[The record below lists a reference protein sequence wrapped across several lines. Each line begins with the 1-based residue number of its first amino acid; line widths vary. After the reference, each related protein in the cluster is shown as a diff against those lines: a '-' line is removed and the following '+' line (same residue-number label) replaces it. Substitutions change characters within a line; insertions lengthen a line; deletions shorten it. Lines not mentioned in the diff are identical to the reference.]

1 MERNLRFQ
9 THPILRPYSVVHG
22 LLVMCERE
30 ESPES
35 SLLGWVE
42 EKKKRK
48 KSVQIE
54 LHAQNK
60 IRTTNNN
67 KTLNFKYYQDLVPFF
82 NLFAKMQSFFSAS
95 ICI

>member
-1 MERNLRFQ
+1 MERNLRFK

-35 SLLGWVE
+35 LLPGWVE

-54 LHAQNK
+54 LHTQNK
-60 IRTTNNN
+60 IRTINNN
-67 KTLNFKYYQDLVPFF
+67 KTLNFKYYQDLVPF
-82 NLFAKMQSFFSAS
+82 LTYLQKCGLFSAS